1 MKSGKIWNLGT
12 TTSMSGWWQGAFFIL
27 VIADVEKLSH
37 RRNILYFDLCPQS
50 GVLRGLYKNIDCS
63 SCELATIIWQ
73 LEILNFATM
82 SWTPCKISADCVMS
96 SWSGLWSTSP
106 VNQGLPWSR
115 APPFVRQTTR
125 SHIALYNFTLYFC
138 TQQQVAKHT
147 CVLVYHRCIS
157 ICIYICFCIC
167 TVSTCNIN
175 SKRPLVLVQHW
186 CRTDLMCTS

>member
-1 MKSGKIWNLGT
+1 MLIGSPIEEISYILTRANSLAYFVAFMRT
-12 TTSMSGWWQGAFFIL
+12 LIAAPDLAIRDFAFCHDELTSL
-27 VIADVEKLSH
+27 
-37 RRNILYFDLCPQS
+37 
-50 GVLRGLYKNIDCS
+50 
-63 SCELATIIWQ
+63 
-73 LEILNFATM
+73 
-82 SWTPCKISADCVMS
+82 CKISTDCVMS

-167 TVSTCNIN
+167 TVSTYNIN
-175 SKRPLVLVQHW
+175 SRRPLVLVQH
-186 CRTDLMCTS
+186 